1 MAQNF
6 SRKTTLKKK
15 VVLEG
20 NCNSLQLQ
28 IVAVMSKTLRRGVY
42 QCDFFPFVSFQLVDR
57 NPVLNASESR

>member
-20 NCNSLQLQ
+20 NCNSPQLQ

-42 QCDFFPFVSFQLVDR
+42 KCDFSLLSPSNSLIGILF
-57 NPVLNASESR
+57 